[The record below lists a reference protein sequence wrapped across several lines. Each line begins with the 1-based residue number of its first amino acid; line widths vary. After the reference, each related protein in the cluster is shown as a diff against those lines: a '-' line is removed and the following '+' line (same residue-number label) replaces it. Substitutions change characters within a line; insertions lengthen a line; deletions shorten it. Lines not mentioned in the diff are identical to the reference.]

1 MVREHDRAQGCKAR
15 PQRQDRSPDF
25 VMRLLA
31 VAAPLFLAALA
42 TATMATAARAQ
53 GPAAPVAITSEL
65 KQGDR
70 AATLTFTLSRP
81 VETHVT
87 VLERPDRLVIDL
99 PEVNFQAKPGA
110 IPAGRAGLVSSYR
123 HGLFAPGRS
132 RIVIDLRRPA
142 VVAQMLSERG
152 PGGQGVVLTVD
163 LAQTDRETYAK
174 AAKSAAASHQPTEP
188 RVELKPG
195 SKPVIVLDPGHGG
208 VDPGAIGAGG
218 VAEKTIVYAFAA
230 RLKERLDRG
239 GRYHVVMTRDEDT
252 FISLGDR
259 VRVARKLQASLFVSI
274 HADTLSA
281 SPDVRGAT
289 VYTGS
294 ERATDRES
302 EALAQKENQADAV
315 AGAETPEE
323 MEEVANILT
332 DLTRRETR
340 MFSQQVAKQVVNEIR
355 PVMRLNKNPH
365 RSAGFRVLKAP
376 DVASILV
383 ELGYLS
389 SAQDIALLQS
399 EAWRDR
405 STGAI
410 AEAIDRYFSER
421 TPIVGRA
428 SVSP

>member
-1 MVREHDRAQGCKAR
+1 MPA
-15 PQRQDRSPDF
+15 
-25 VMRLLA
+25 VMRLF
-31 VAAPLFLAALA
+31 AAACFVFAALA
-42 TATMATAARAQ
+42 GTARAET
-53 GPAAPVAITSEL
+53 PAPPVAIASEL
-65 KQGDR
+65 KQTERG
-70 AATLTFTLSRP
+70 ATLSFAISKA
-81 VETHVT
+81 VEAHVT

-99 PEVNFQAKPGA
+99 PEVNFQAKPT
-110 IPAGRAGLVSSYR
+110 PASAMRNGLVSSYR

-132 RIVIDLRRPA
+132 RIVVDLRRPA
-142 VVAQMLSERG
+142 MVARMGSEAG
-152 PGGQGVVLTVD
+152 PGGQGVVLTIE
-163 LAQTDRETYAK
+163 LSQTDRETYAK
-174 AAKSAAASHQPTEP
+174 AAKSAAAAHRSAEP
-188 RVELKPG
+188 EAAPKVG

-218 VAEKTIVYAFAA
+218 IAEKTIVYAFAK
-230 RLKERLDRG
+230 RLKERLDRT
-239 GRYHVVMTRDEDT
+239 GRYQVVMTRDEDT

-259 VRVARKLQASLFVSI
+259 VRLARKLQASLFVSI

-281 SPDVRGAT
+281 SPNVRGAT

-340 MFSQQVAKQVVNEIR
+340 MFSQQVAKQVVSEIR

-389 SAQDIALLQS
+389 SAEDIALLQS
-399 EAWRDR
+399 DTWRDQ

-410 AEAIDRYFSER
+410 ASAIDRYFSER